1 MNETEQQNTS
11 ADATIQ
17 PNVQQEAAPAVST
30 TEAPTAPAPEE
41 FAPQEAESMSAPQ
54 VVAEMA
60 VANPGEKASD
70 FAIQPSQCEDASS
83 TSTNMESPTAESEA
97 PNQEEN
103 AAESDSPNSSEPE
116 PTSGVDMAKAI
127 TDTADRLDN
136 LLASIQSM
144 TERISAIESAFPIL
158 RKDVLSLAKSVSGL
172 YTTTTDR
179 MHAKIEKYDRGLEQ
193 TIAKPYLLSI
203 AKIGDALRR
212 SIAEAEANPEN
223 ALAQLQSLK
232 DDIRVPLWNA
242 GLRVIEIEPGVTAF
256 NPRFHDGIDI
266 VATGNKALDGI
277 VESVVENGYLFAPET
292 DDPNARPRVFRA
304 ALVKV
309 FKFDKTL
316 ESPISSSDEQPT
328 SVN

>member
-1 MNETEQQNTS
+1 MNEQEQTTS
-11 ADATIQ
+11 PADAPVQ
-17 PNVQQEAAPAVST
+17 PNVQQEAAQT
-30 TEAPTAPAPEE
+30 APTPER
-41 FAPQEAESMSAPQ
+41 PTPEASASSPSSQ
-54 VVAEMA
+54 TSADA
-60 VANPGEKASD
+60 VEKDTKETDSGSET
-70 FAIQPSQCEDASS
+70 IPSQCKDVASS
-83 TSTNMESPTAESEA
+83 ASSVMKPTAT
-97 PNQEEN
+97 
-103 AAESDSPNSSEPE
+103 EPE
-116 PTSGVDMAKAI
+116 PTDNEENDTDSNSANPSNAEPSSGVDVEKAV
-127 TDTADRLDN
+127 ADIAGRLGEV
-136 LLASIQSM
+136 LSSMQSM
-144 TERISAIESAFPIL
+144 TERISAIETAFPIL

-212 SIAEAEANPEN
+212 SIASAEANPEN
-223 ALAQLQSLK
+223 ALTQLQSLK

-242 GLRVIEIEPGVTAF
+242 GLRVIDIAPGVTAF
-256 NPRFHDGIDI
+256 NPRLHDGIDI
-266 VATGNKALDGI
+266 VGTGDKTLDGI
-277 VESVVENGYLFAPET
+277 VESVVETGYLFAPET

-316 ESPISSSDEQPT
+316 EAPIPSFDDQPS